1 MRWINWQQNLKAL
14 DLVWGSFTDKSITIH
29 YPLTIRSE
37 GNVLKNNYINILIF
51 VFSLLQTLISL
62 YLRHNNQTNYG

>member
-14 DLVWGSFTDKSITIH
+14 DLVWGPFTDKSITIH

-37 GNVLKNNYINILIF
+37 GNVLKNNLYKYSYFRFFFAANFNLIIF
-51 VFSLLQTLISL
+51 T
-62 YLRHNNQTNYG
+62 T

>member
-14 DLVWGSFTDKSITIH
+14 DLVWGPFTDKSITIH